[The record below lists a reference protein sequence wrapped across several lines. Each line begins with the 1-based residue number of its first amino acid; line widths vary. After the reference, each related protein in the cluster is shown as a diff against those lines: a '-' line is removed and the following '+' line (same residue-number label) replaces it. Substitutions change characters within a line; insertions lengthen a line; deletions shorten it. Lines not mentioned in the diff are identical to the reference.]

1 MQVSIKALEFSKV
14 AFEFYY
20 LLEKKAKDG
29 TFKTVAHAKTGM
41 VCFDYKNKKVIK
53 PGTKDEL
60 IEFEE
65 LGKNGGIINLYEA
78 IKLAEKL

>member
-1 MQVSIKALEFSKV
+1 VCSSDLPNLSPK
-14 AFEFYY
+14 
-20 LLEKKAKDG
+20 LLKKILIESSLKN
-29 TFKTVAHAKTGM
+29 
-41 VCFDYKNKKVIK
+41 YKNKKVIK